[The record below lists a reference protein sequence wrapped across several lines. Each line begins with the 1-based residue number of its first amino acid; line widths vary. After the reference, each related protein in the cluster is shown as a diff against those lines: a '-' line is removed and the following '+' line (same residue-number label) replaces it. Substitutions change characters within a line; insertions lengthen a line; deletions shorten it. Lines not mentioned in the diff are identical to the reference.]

1 VREIELRL
9 AVAREDMA
17 KLRKALLSLAREPRL
32 SRVTLTST
40 YYDTPDRRLEQTGL
54 TLCVRKYRRTYIQT
68 VKAPEFAGADL
79 LACKEWG
86 DRIASAQPDLD
97 APNSGSH
104 VPAKR
109 QALRPLFT
117 TLVQRSTALLKPQDG
132 TEIEA
137 ALDKGEIQA
146 CQGDAREPVSE
157 IELGLKSGDP
167 AALYDLALRLV
178 ETVPLRIEARSK
190 AERGY
195 RLVDR
200 RAAKP
205 PVLHVTSAALE
216 PGATVEATLQR
227 IGRQCLAGILRN
239 ESAALADVP
248 EAVHQMRVAVR
259 RLRAALSAVKP
270 MLPMDQFRWTDH
282 ELKWLGGALGP
293 ARNWDVF
300 AQGLLEPVAEALPEE
315 RDLARLSRATERK
328 RSDAYRRA
336 KHAILSPRYTV
347 AMLRLARWFE
357 ARGWSEQPVTQ
368 SSAKLITPIGEVA
381 AELIERRYR
390 KAKKRSRNF
399 VDLPPRERHLLRIGL
414 KKLRYTID
422 LLEPLF
428 AKRRTRPFLKRLK
441 GLQDDLGHANDVNA
455 ARNLLA
461 DVANGQHVAALDR
474 ASGIVLGW
482 HDRGLAEQEARLRAN
497 VRRFRQAKPFW

>member
-1 VREIELRL
+1 LSEIEIRL
-9 AVAREDMA
+9 AVARDDMA

-32 SRVTLTST
+32 SRITWAST
-40 YYDTPDRRLEQTGL
+40 YYDTSDRRLEQSGL
-54 TLCVRKYRRTYIQT
+54 TLRVQKHRRTFLQAVET
-68 VKAPEFAGADL
+68 DEFTGADP
-79 LACKEWG
+79 LARKEWQ
-86 DRIASAQPDLD
+86 DRIVGAQPDLD
-97 APNSGSH
+97 APNSGAH

-109 QALRPLFT
+109 RELRPLFT
-117 TLVQRSTALLKPQDG
+117 TLIQRSTALLQSPDG
-132 TEIEA
+132 TEIVA
-137 ALDKGEIQA
+137 ALDKGEIHA
-146 CQGDAREPVSE
+146 CRSDASEPVSE
-157 IELGLKSGDP
+157 IELRLKSGDP

-178 ETVPLRIEARSK
+178 ELVPLRIEARSK

-195 RLVDR
+195 RLIDR

-205 PVLHVTSAALE
+205 PVLHVAPTVLDS
-216 PGATVEATLQR
+216 GATVEASMQR
-227 IGRQCLAGILRN
+227 IGRQCLAGILGN
-239 ESAALADVP
+239 EPAALADVP

-300 AQGLLEPVAEALPEE
+300 AHGLLEPVAEALPEE
-315 RDLARLSRATERK
+315 RDLVRLSRATERK

-336 KHAILSPRYTV
+336 KHAILSQRYTV

-357 ARGWSEQPVTQ
+357 ARGWSEQPVTE
-368 SSAKLITPIGEVA
+368 SSAKLVTPVGEVA

-390 KAKKRSRNF
+390 KARKRSRNF
-399 VDLPPRERHLLRIGL
+399 VDLPPRERHVLRIGL
-414 KKLRYTID
+414 KKLRYTVD

-428 AKRRTRPFLKRLK
+428 AKRRTRPFMKRLK

-455 ARNLLA
+455 ARNLLM